1 MRILAAALAISAI
14 AAASGAFAAGE
25 LDAVLG
31 KALFERDW
39 VPAPASTDAA
49 DGLGPL
55 FAARSCS
62 GCHAGE
68 ALAGRFTAA
77 PNGRIAGRGFVLR
90 FGDEAGRPDPVYGRM
105 LQTQAVQGMTPEGR
119 LVLLAS
125 DEAERGYDVSLVL
138 ERGGLDPRTQQSPR
152 LAPPIVGRAVLERI
166 DPEGVLALA
175 DPDDWDGDGISGRA
189 RLIEEAAGKS
199 LGRYGWKAATASL
212 EEQVADA
219 FAMDMGLSSALRPR
233 PHGDCTARQTD
244 CLNAPTGES
253 DRLGGHE
260 LSDEMVGV
268 VTAYLNSL
276 PARSK
281 PAGDSAG
288 FALFASAGCSTC
300 HQPSLPDADGNA
312 VAAYTDLLLHDMGPG
327 LDDGVGEPGV
337 ASAEW
342 RTAPLIAMRPGDGR
356 RYLHDGRAGSI
367 DAAIR
372 AHGGEAEAARSRY
385 VALSDAERNALVAFV
400 EAL

>member
-1 MRILAAALAISAI
+1 MRILAAAFAVSAV
-14 AAASGAFAAGE
+14 AAATGAFAAGE

-62 GCHAGE
+62 GCHAGDM
-68 ALAGRFTAA
+68 LAARFTDA
-77 PNGRIAGRGFVLR
+77 PEGRVAGRGFVLR
-90 FGDEAGRPDPVYGRM
+90 FGDSEGRPDPVYGNA

-125 DEAERGYDVSLVL
+125 ADDARGYEVSLAL
-138 ERGGLDPRTQQSPR
+138 ERGGLDPQTRQSAR
-152 LAPPIVGRAVLERI
+152 LAPPIVGRAMLERI
-166 DPEGVLALA
+166 DPAAVLALA
-175 DPDDWDGDGISGRA
+175 DPDDKDGDGISGRA
-189 RLIEEAAGKS
+189 RMVEDAKGES

-212 EEQVADA
+212 EAQIADA
-219 FAMDMGLSSALRPR
+219 FAMDMGLSSALRQR
-233 PHGDCTARQTD
+233 PYGDCTERETD
-244 CLNAPTGES
+244 CLDAPTGES
-253 DRLGGHE
+253 ENLDGHE
-260 LSDEMVGV
+260 LSGEMIEV
-268 VTAYLNSL
+268 VAAYLESL
-276 PARSK
+276 PMR
-281 PAGDSAG
+281 PQPDEDSSG
-288 FALFASAGCSTC
+288 FALFASAGCGAC
-300 HQPSLPDADGNA
+300 HQQSLPDVDGNA
-312 VAAYTDLLLHDMGPG
+312 VAAYTDLLLHDMGRG

-342 RTAPLIAMRPGDGR
+342 RTAPLIAMGPGDGR
-356 RYLHDGRAGSI
+356 RYLHNGRAASI

-372 AHGGEAEAARSRY
+372 AHGGEAEAARTRY
-385 VALSDAERNALVAFV
+385 IALSDEERDALVAFV